1 VVISND
7 WHISW
12 ILFVVE
18 ILIEEIIKKKTR
30 RLVMALE
37 KWNPTRDLFNLE
49 REFNKLFSTFGDK
62 FGISRADEEAY
73 ENAIWSPLADISE
86 NDDKYIVKLDLP
98 GIDKKDVK
106 LSFTEGQI
114 TISGERKQENE
125 EKDTKYHRVERM
137 YGKYYRSFVL
147 PNKIKEDKIDA
158 QFKNGQLTITIPKA
172 DEVKPKEIE
181 IKVS

>member
-1 VVISND
+1 M
-7 WHISW
+7 
-12 ILFVVE
+12 
-18 ILIEEIIKKKTR
+18 T
-30 RLVMALE
+30 LV

-62 FGISRADEEAY
+62 FGISRAEEDAY
-73 ENAIWSPLADISE
+73 ENAVWSPLADISE
-86 NDDKYIVKLDLP
+86 DDDKYVVKLDLP

-106 LSFTEGQI
+106 LSFTDGQI

-125 EKDTKYHRVERM
+125 EKNAKYHRVERM
-137 YGKYYRSFVL
+137 YGKYYRSFAL
-147 PNKIKEDKIDA
+147 PTKIKEDKIDA

-181 IKVS
+181 IKVN

>member
-1 VVISND
+1 
-7 WHISW
+7 
-12 ILFVVE
+12 
-18 ILIEEIIKKKTR
+18 
-30 RLVMALE
+30 MALE

>member
-1 VVISND
+1 MISND

>member
-1 VVISND
+1 M
-7 WHISW
+7 
-12 ILFVVE
+12 
-18 ILIEEIIKKKTR
+18 T
-30 RLVMALE
+30 LV

-49 REFNKLFSTFGDK
+49 KEFNKIFSTFGDK

-86 NDDKYIVKLDLP
+86 DDNKYTVTLDLP
-98 GIDKKDVK
+98 GVDKNDVK
-106 LSFTEGQI
+106 LSFTEGKI
-114 TISGERKQENE
+114 SISGERKQESE
-125 EKDTKYHRVERM
+125 EKNTKYHRVERM
-137 YGKYYRSFVL
+137 YGKYFRSFAL

-181 IKVS
+181 IKVN